1 MSPIDYFLEVLE
13 NFFLVKIFFIVY
25 AALLVFNKL
34 LFKKYLNG
42 LLLLTFN
49 SGIVFSVILD
59 LYLSN
64 RITLEKLS
72 FFIFSDF
79 LIYLIVLVIYFL
91 FIRYNDK
98 EKIYSAL
105 FFLNKK
111 YFTLFAIWLVISLII
126 NLNNVSWDGS
136 SRIEFQTAQW
146 YSFVRIIAQIM
157 TPITGL
163 IIIFNLYEK
172 NYIKFSIL
180 FLLVIATSIS
190 TGSKSSFVLFFIEY
204 FLIFRDISVVK
215 FTVRKKTYVT
225 ISFILFSFTLLNFVL
240 LAVDLNGLFERIV
253 HYAES
258 TIMIFPSTN
267 PCKVCQDQSL
277 LSLMHRG
284 FARLFGDKSAINIDS
299 LFGFALSAEYYGAN
313 TFTGPNARIG
323 SYTLCA
329 FPGFKIFIMYFV
341 FIVFISFNYL
351 LITVTSIKYKFL
363 FITSILLFFHGIQ
376 QFILDYNTAMSDFTI
391 ILFILLFLFI
401 KLIITMSPSSKIYS
415 IK

>member
-13 NFFLVKIFFIVY
+13 NLFLLKIFFIVY
-25 AALLVFNKL
+25 IGILLLNKWLFNKY
-34 LFKKYLNG
+34 FNG

-49 SGIVFSVILD
+49 SAIVFSVILD
-59 LYLSN
+59 LFISKK
-64 RITLEKLS
+64 ITSEKLL
-72 FFIFSDF
+72 FFIFSDLF
-79 LIYLIVLVIYFL
+79 IYLIVLVLYFF
-91 FIRYNDK
+91 FIRYNNK
-98 EKIYSAL
+98 EKTYSTL
-105 FFLNKK
+105 LFLNNK
-111 YFTLFAIWLVISLII
+111 YFSLFAIWLLISLLI

-146 YSFVRIIAQIM
+146 YSIVRIITQIM

-163 IIIFNLYEK
+163 LVIFNLYER
-172 NYIKFSIL
+172 NYLKFSLL
-180 FLLVIATSIS
+180 FLLVIAMSIA

-215 FTVRKKTYVT
+215 FKIRNKTYFT
-225 ISFILFSFTLLNFVL
+225 ISFILLLFSLFNFILLG
-240 LAVDLNGLFERIV
+240 VDLNGLFERIV

-258 TIMIFPSTN
+258 TIMIFPASN

-277 LSLMHRG
+277 LSLTHRG
-284 FARLFGDKSAINIDS
+284 FARLFGDKSAVNIDS

-329 FPGFKIFIMYFV
+329 FPGFKIFVMYFV
-341 FIVFISFNYL
+341 FVLFISFNLL
-351 LITVTSIKYKFL
+351 LIKITSIKYKFL
-363 FITSILLFFHGIQ
+363 YITSILLFFHGIQ

-401 KLIITMSPSSKIYS
+401 KFIITKSPSLNNPLLN
-415 IK
+415 